1 MKKITDSIEEI
12 SKELRPLVRNP
23 SQIRRSFE
31 VFNIMQRIVNNNKVL
46 NKGSKRKKFDLW
58 PISQAKIIRLNNRI
72 LIINITPDF

>member
-12 SKELRPLVRNP
+12 SKELRPLVHNP
-23 SQIRRSFE
+23 SQTRRSFE
-31 VFNIMQRIVNNNKVL
+31 VFNIMQRIVNNKVL

-58 PISQAKIIRLNNRI
+58 PISQAKIMRLNNRI